1 MSDGVDQYEGIA
13 EIYDAWCLEVQ
24 EDIGFY
30 VGMALGTET
39 AVVELAAGTGRIAIP
54 LAQSTAF

>member
-1 MSDGVDQYEGIA
+1 VSEAADQYLGIA

-39 AVVELAAGTGRIAIP
+39 PVVELAAPAASRSRWRCPAT
-54 LAQSTAF
+54 T

>member
-1 MSDGVDQYEGIA
+1 MIDGVDQYEGIA

-39 AVVELAAGTGRIAIP
+39 AVV
-54 LAQSTAF
+54 